1 MSSSQRILDTA
12 NIREWLTE
20 FSKRKKA
27 KIEEKRSRAK
37 ERDHQAHLDE
47 RRKVSHLSLTDLQS

>member
-1 MSSSQRILDTA
+1 VDTA
-12 NIREWLTE
+12 NIREWLTG

-47 RRKVSHLSLTDLQS
+47 RRKVCLLSMTDLQS

>member
-1 MSSSQRILDTA
+1 MIWQLAD
-12 NIREWLTE
+12 IREWLTG

-27 KIEEKRSRAK
+27 KIDEKRTRAK

-47 RRKVSHLSLTDLQS
+47 RRKVSLYAFDRSARLTK